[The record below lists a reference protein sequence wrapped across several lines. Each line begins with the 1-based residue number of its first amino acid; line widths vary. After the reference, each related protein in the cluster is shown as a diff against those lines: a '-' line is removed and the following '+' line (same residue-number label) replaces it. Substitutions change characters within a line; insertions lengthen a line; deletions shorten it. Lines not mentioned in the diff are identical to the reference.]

1 MQWLAALTA
10 GSLRAKKAVP
20 TVAGTHLLCR
30 TGYRALYGDYDE
42 PATLNK
48 DASLAQ
54 QQQGLTRLVPG
65 SSHHRGQKQGIT
77 ESMRSLQSACAIL
90 LLAAFVT
97 GCASTKLTNSW
108 RNPDYDGPVTGMVVL
123 GVSKQASVRRVFED
137 EFAAQLRS
145 QGIRAIPS
153 HTLIPEDGPVEE
165 ERLRAAVESAGTD
178 AVIITRL
185 VKIESKISV
194 TPAYPG
200 PAYGFSPYYYG
211 YYSGAWVGYYEPP
224 IVREYDVVTAETTVF
239 ANGRAEPV
247 WSGTTETF
255 APGELKKETAG
266 FAKVVMDALAAEGLI

>member
-1 MQWLAALTA
+1 
-10 GSLRAKKAVP
+10 
-20 TVAGTHLLCR
+20 
-30 TGYRALYGDYDE
+30 
-42 PATLNK
+42 
-48 DASLAQ
+48 
-54 QQQGLTRLVPG
+54 
-65 SSHHRGQKQGIT
+65 
-77 ESMRSLQSACAIL
+77 MRSLQSACAIL

-194 TPAYPG
+194 TPAYAG

-224 IVREYDVVTAETTVF
+224 VVREYDVVTAETTVF

-255 APGELKKETAG
+255 APGKLKKETAG
-266 FAKVVMDALAAEGLI
+266 FARVVMDALAAEGLI